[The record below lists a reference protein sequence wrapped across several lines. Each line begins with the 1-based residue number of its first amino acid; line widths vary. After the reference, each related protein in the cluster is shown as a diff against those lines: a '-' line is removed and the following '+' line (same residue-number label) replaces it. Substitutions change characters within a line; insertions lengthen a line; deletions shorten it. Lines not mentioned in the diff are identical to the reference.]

1 MAPAQPKYYF
11 SVEGFLIN
19 RIHWFHC
26 RNQYN
31 SRFESV

>member
-19 RIHWFHC
+19 RIHWFQC
-26 RNQYN
+26 RN
-31 SRFESV
+31 